1 MYLNRAIEKTIHKAE
16 GQTKAVLITG
26 ARQVGKSTTIRELY
40 PDYTYITL
48 DDENYAAL
56 ARNDSALF
64 FRDIRYPVIID
75 EAQYAPELFRAI
87 KRIADAD
94 NAKGRFFLT
103 GSQSY
108 ELMSSASESL
118 AGRIS
123 IVEMSS
129 LSLRELFHIDFDR
142 PFIPD
147 DSYIQKRSDC
157 IVPYSDIWSVIH
169 RGSMPELLDP
179 ERDWEWFYR
188 DYVRTYLE
196 RDIRRIINI
205 KDEIKFRAFLTCL
218 AARSGGLLVYQ
229 EIANEVGIDIKTAQS
244 WVSVIAA
251 SGLIRIIHTYQNNVI
266 KRAIKTPKL
275 FFMDTGLLC
284 YLTGW
289 SNPDVLKNGAMSG
302 NIFETFVVSE
312 ILKSYSNSGSG
323 TDGIYYYRDKDKKE
337 IDLLIESG
345 NTIHPVEIKKSGSVS
360 KDWVKNFK
368 VLENIPG
375 KQVGRGAVICL
386 AENRMPINDN
396 VDALPIE
403 FI

>member
-1 MYLNRAIEKTIHKAE
+1 
-16 GQTKAVLITG
+16 
-26 ARQVGKSTTIRELY
+26 
-40 PDYTYITL
+40 
-48 DDENYAAL
+48 
-56 ARNDSALF
+56 
-64 FRDIRYPVIID
+64 
-75 EAQYAPELFRAI
+75 
-87 KRIADAD
+87 
-94 NAKGRFFLT
+94 
-103 GSQSY
+103 
-108 ELMSSASESL
+108 
-118 AGRIS
+118 
-123 IVEMSS
+123 
-129 LSLRELFHIDFDR
+129 
-142 PFIPD
+142 
-147 DSYIQKRSDC
+147 
-157 IVPYSDIWSVIH
+157 
-169 RGSMPELLDP
+169 
-179 ERDWEWFYR
+179 
-188 DYVRTYLE
+188 
-196 RDIRRIINI
+196 
-205 KDEIKFRAFLTCL
+205 
-218 AARSGGLLVYQ
+218 
-229 EIANEVGIDIKTAQS
+229 
-244 WVSVIAA
+244 
-251 SGLIRIIHTYQNNVI
+251 
-266 KRAIKTPKL
+266 
-275 FFMDTGLLC
+275 MDTGLLC